1 MKETDIGSY
10 RTLIEEGNVAL
21 IQLNAII
28 IDVDELLKNP
38 DDITVDIYRDVNNRI
53 NEVIVRLGGDLSAH
67 NMYRV
72 GYERVIDTP
81 TTALGTVRDGI
92 VHLISVI
99 HGDIVKLK
107 NNIGGDDER

>member
-28 IDVDELLKNP
+28 IDD
-38 DDITVDIYRDVNNRI
+38 
-53 NEVIVRLGGDLSAH
+53 EVIVRLGGDLSAH

-81 TTALGTVRDGI
+81 TT
-92 VHLISVI
+92 
-99 HGDIVKLK
+99 
-107 NNIGGDDER
+107 

>member
-28 IDVDELLKNP
+28 IDVD
-38 DDITVDIYRDVNNRI
+38 D

-81 TTALGTVRDGI
+81 TTTLGTVRDGI